1 MEENFDNYDLENL
14 IIKDKEYYKKRKKKC
29 LLIWIPIIMV
39 IVIAIIL
46 VIVLKS
52 KPDNKIICK
61 YKINEKIE
69 NFILININNDI
80 DYDLIING
88 NNYGKQNHF
97 DFKEASIYEVI
108 FDFEYKLNSLEGFF
122 EGNKNLI
129 DVDFSKLKTDNI
141 TSMAN
146 LLKSCS
152 SFTKVFI
159 NNKTPN
165 LKNVSNMFYNCNSL
179 DTVYLNF
186 ETEKVTQMDFMFYNC
201 SKLSSLDISNHSLE
215 NVINT
220 VPMFKDCNC
229 L

>member
-1 MEENFDNYDLENL
+1 MEESFDNYDLENL
-14 IIKDKEYYKKRKKKC
+14 IIKDKKYYKKRKKKC
-29 LLIWIPIIMV
+29 LLIWMPIIIV
-39 IVIAIIL
+39 IVITIIL

-69 NFILININNDI
+69 NFILINITNDI

-88 NNYGKQNHF
+88 TNYRKQNHF

-108 FDFEYKLNSLEGFF
+108 FDFKYKLNSLEGFF

-146 LLKSCS
+146 LFIVLFEFEKS
-152 SFTKVFI
+152 
-159 NNKTPN
+159 
-165 LKNVSNMFYNCNSL
+165 FY
-179 DTVYLNF
+179 
-186 ETEKVTQMDFMFYNC
+186 
-201 SKLSSLDISNHSLE
+201 
-215 NVINT
+215 
-220 VPMFKDCNC
+220 
-229 L
+229 